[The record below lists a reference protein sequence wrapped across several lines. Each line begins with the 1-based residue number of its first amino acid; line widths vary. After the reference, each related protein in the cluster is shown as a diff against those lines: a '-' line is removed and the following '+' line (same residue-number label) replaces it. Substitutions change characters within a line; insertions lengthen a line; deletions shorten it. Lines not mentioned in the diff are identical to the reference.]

1 MNIIILC
8 KMCKND
14 TFEESWDNGPL
25 ICMNCGAVDDVDY
38 ISEVT
43 DIKINQDL
51 QSILNISKDV
61 ENNNKD
67 E

>member
-25 ICMNCGAVDDVDY
+25 ICRNCGAVDDVDY

-51 QSILNISKDV
+51 
-61 ENNNKD
+61 
-67 E
+67 